1 MLRDALFIAR
11 TDLADALRQRETLV
25 WTFLMPLVFF
35 WFIGTV
41 TGGFAEKGDERT
53 PIAVRAGDDGG
64 FLVGEI
70 ERRLGDRGY
79 EVRTDDPKAKRT
91 LDVPAR
97 LTADVLAAR
106 PVRLAYSGS
115 SDGLDRDYDAL
126 KVRRAVYT
134 VLADLVAVSQA
145 TDAPTAA
152 DFEALA
158 RRPRSLS
165 VASSVA
171 GRRVQPPAGF
181 EQTVPGTMTMF
192 TLIVLLTSGAVRL
205 AIERK
210 EGLLRRLAS
219 TPMSR
224 GSIVLGKWA
233 SRLGLGLVQIA
244 VGLVAGPLLF
254 GIRWGES
261 LPMIGVV
268 LLAWASLA
276 ASISMVLGSLARTEG
291 QAVGIGVLA
300 SNVLAALGGCWW
312 PIEITPRFLQGVARV
327 LPTGWTMHAL
337 HELVSFQADWRSAV
351 PDALLLTASAL
362 IAGWFAARLFRYE

>member
-11 TDLADALRQRETLV
+11 TDLADALRQKETLV

-64 FLVGEI
+64 FLLDEI
-70 ERRLGDRGY
+70 ERRLGERGY
-79 EVRTDDPKAKRT
+79 EVQPADSKAKRT

-97 LTADVLAAR
+97 LTADVLAAK

-115 SDGLDRDYDAL
+115 SDGLDRDYDAM
-126 KVRRAVYT
+126 KVRRAAYT
-134 VLADLVAVSQA
+134 VLADLVAVSQ
-145 TDAPTAA
+145 TSDAPTAA

-158 RRPRSLS
+158 KRPRPLT

-171 GRRVQPPAGF
+171 GRRVKTPAGF

-233 SRLGLGLVQIA
+233 SRLGLGFVQIG

-254 GIRWGES
+254 GVRWGES
-261 LPMIGVV
+261 LPMIAVV
-268 LLAWASLA
+268 LFAWASLA

-337 HELVSFQADWRSAV
+337 HELVSFQSGWRSAV
-351 PDALLLTASAL
+351 PDVLLLSVSAV
-362 IAGWFAARLFRYE
+362 IAGALAARLFRYE